1 MERDLHPAEGSLTYI
16 LPIRCARSQ
25 RAGELD
31 EYVRWLAARVET
43 IVIDASPPQ
52 VFADHAAAWRGI
64 VRHVA
69 PDPDLSWGD
78 GPAGRAGGVL
88 TAVRMASCE
97 RLIIADDDVRYDDDG
112 LRRVERAL
120 DGADV
125 VRPQNYYDPMPWY
138 ARWDSA
144 RMLLNRAY
152 TGDLPATLGVRRS
165 ALQRTGGYDGS
176 AVFEHLE
183 LVRTVIAS
191 GGWEVLLLDVFVP
204 RRPTT
209 LRGFWSQRLRQA
221 YGEIG
226 RPRRLAAQ
234 LAMLPAAVLTGATL
248 GWPALAAAGVGAM
261 AVAEVGRRRGNGT
274 SVFPPT
280 TSLFAPVWM
289 VERALCSWLALGA
302 RLALGGVPVR
312 GGVRR
317 HAATSMRVLEARYA
331 TARRASTRQRTKT
344 RRRRV

>member
-1 MERDLHPAEGSLTYI
+1 M
-16 LPIRCARSQ
+16 
-25 RAGELD
+25 
-31 EYVRWLAARVET
+31 
-43 IVIDASPPQ
+43 
-52 VFADHAAAWRGI
+52 
-64 VRHVA
+64 
-69 PDPDLSWGD
+69 
-78 GPAGRAGGVL
+78 
-88 TAVRMASCE
+88 
-97 RLIIADDDVRYDDDG
+97 
-112 LRRVERAL
+112 
-120 DGADV
+120 
-125 VRPQNYYDPMPWY
+125 
-138 ARWDSA
+138 
-144 RMLLNRAY
+144 
-152 TGDLPATLGVRRS
+152 
-165 ALQRTGGYDGS
+165 
-176 AVFEHLE
+176 FEHLE

-248 GWPALAAAGVGAM
+248 GWLALAAAGVGAM

-289 VERALCSWLALGA
+289 VERAVCSWLALGA